1 MPVTAYCKKCGQDV
15 PVGDTCPLC
24 GKKLTKASLRTAWCI
39 RYRPAADWISWNTA
53 ARVILPAAL
62 ALLIIVLAL
71 EGISGGMAA
80 VEKMI
85 TAGLFSTVLMLVG
98 LVALILLIILK
109 LQGESILDCV
119 LDSKGVHVQE
129 YLPDPTPLKL
139 LMRFRS
145 PALMNSVDW
154 DCEEPMVLVSQRE
167 IVWRDIARVQLW
179 PEKQLI
185 LLYAPAWWM
194 RLTVYATPMTWD
206 GALEFINVKIGKKK
220 NVILPRDLTEQ
231 IYMPAPE
238 ETAYEE
244 PVTEQQSI
252 FDDGAFGEAQIPVEN
267 AENDHQMQAEENQKT
282 E

>member
-39 RYRPAADWISWNTA
+39 RYCPASDWISWNTA
-53 ARVILPAAL
+53 ARIILPAAA
-62 ALLIIVLAL
+62 ALLMIVLAL
-71 EGISGGMAA
+71 EGVSGGFEAI
-80 VEKMI
+80 EKMI
-85 TAGLFSTVLMLVG
+85 AGGLFSTVLMLVG

-109 LQGESILDCV
+109 LQGESVLDCV

-139 LMRFRS
+139 LMRLRS
-145 PALMNSVDW
+145 PALMEKADW
-154 DCEEPMVLVSQRE
+154 ECDEPMVLVSQRE

-194 RLTVYATPMTWD
+194 RLAIYATPMTWD
-206 GALEFINVKIGKKK
+206 GALEYINGKIGKKK
-220 NVILPRDLTEQ
+220 NVILPHDLTAQ

-238 ETAYEE
+238 EPAYEE
-244 PVTEQQSI
+244 PMTEQTS
-252 FDDGAFGEAQIPVEN
+252 FLDDMMTMPEGETVQEVPMAEETVYETQA
-267 AENDHQMQAEENQKT
+267 AEN
-282 E
+282 